1 MISPTIRAMRART
14 YRAIFGWRTLC
25 LPANTDT
32 LIRWIFLRGHLYFLF
47 SGPHDQVS
55 FWDAAKCDLFFANF
69 LSLICAKLTSD
80 TIILMSSV
88 TKQTI
93 TLPIA
98 APATTPAA
106 VPREL
111 PKAPVNPPPVAPRN
125 SDFVDIYF
133 QIWPLYKTFTSTNMP
148 KSSPFVGS

>member
-14 YRAIFGWRTLC
+14 YRAIFGWRTLR
-25 LPANTDT
+25 PQANTDT
-32 LIRWIFLRGHLYFLF
+32 LIRWIFLRDHLYFLF

-55 FWDAAKCDLFFANF
+55 FWDAAKYDLFFANF

-106 VPREL
+106 VPSGAQR
-111 PKAPVNPPPVAPRN
+111 APERSCQSAACSAKKFRFRRHILSNLAAV
-125 SDFVDIYF
+125 
-133 QIWPLYKTFTSTNMP
+133 
-148 KSSPFVGS
+148 